1 MLVPGR
7 STRQVF
13 SHCSVLLAIE
23 AIVSPALTDME
34 QRRVVIVNK
43 LGLHARAAA
52 RFVQL
57 AASFECQITV
67 ARDGR
72 EVNGKSIMG
81 VMMLAAHRG
90 SEIAISASGTDEHE
104 AVRRLESLICGGF
117 GEGE

>member
-1 MLVPGR
+1 M
-7 STRQVF
+7 
-13 SHCSVLLAIE
+13 LLALATIF
-23 AIVSPALTDME
+23 SQALRDMVE
-34 QRRVVIVNK
+34 RRVVIVNK
-43 LGLHARAAA
+43 LGMHARAAA

-57 AASFECQITV
+57 ARSFEARITV

-90 SEIAISASGTDEHE
+90 SEIDISASGSDEDE
-104 AVRRLESLICGGF
+104 AVRRLEALICDCF